1 MEIDVAL
8 VTYYT
13 LAEDRQTPVRCSL
26 SEWGRM
32 MKDYQRRLVECEVM
46 MTPEGEEIKVSTM
59 FMGIDLSL
67 GYGPAPLLWETML
80 FGDIDIGDQTD
91 TWRHVSHADALTV
104 HNEVAR
110 RVRAVLAQR
119 QAPAHVKAEETCEVP
134 EMEKRK
140 INLDD
145 A

>member
-8 VTYYT
+8 DTYYR
-13 LAEDRQTPVRCSL
+13 LADDRQTPVRCNL
-26 SEWGRM
+26 FEWGRM
-32 MKDYQRRLVECEVM
+32 MEDYQRRLVACEVM
-46 MTPEGEEIKVSTM
+46 ITPEGEEITVSTL

-67 GYGPAPLLWETML
+67 GFGSAPLLWETML

-91 TWRHVSHADALTV
+91 TWRHASHADALTV

-110 RVRAVLAQR
+110 RVREALAQR
-119 QAPAHVKAEETCEVP
+119 QAPAPVKAEETCAVP
-134 EMEKRK
+134 EMKKRK